1 MRGRP
6 IRSAAW
12 LVVALALASLA
23 ACSTERRLDVETIEA
38 GVFAQLFPEHPGLVS
53 AVNCPELIEPMPGQR
68 FSCATQIGEQ
78 IIDVPVVLGGTI
90 EALEATVE
98 LDDRF
103 VRAGEIADLLAETFT
118 TEIGIST
125 AVDCGQPV
133 LVLEPGSALLCT
145 AVDTSGAMRQF
156 DVLVAA
162 DGTLDLAIR

>member
-53 AVNCPELIEPMPGQR
+53 AVNCPELIGPMPGQR

-78 IIDVPVVLGGTI
+78 IIDVPVVLGGDEENLT
-90 EALEATVE
+90 ASSV
-98 LDDRF
+98 LDERF
-103 VRAGEIADLLAETFT
+103 VPAQQLADLLAATFT
-118 TEIGIST
+118 AEVGIVFPSSRIIGKQGVAEIRLYLT
-125 AVDCGQPV
+125 
-133 LVLEPGSALLCT
+133 
-145 AVDTSGAMRQF
+145 QF
-156 DVLVAA
+156 TQA
-162 DGTLDLAIR
+162 T